1 MDDVELAD
9 DVFIDNVVLDDDA
22 SQTKSNII
30 SFNIVNTTIPRKD
43 AQNEVVDRQDFSTVL
58 DLQNIMVCFPK
69 ATYVSWLLN
78 I

>member
-1 MDDVELAD
+1 MWLCCTPTGRESVDDVELAD

-58 DLQNIMVCFPK
+58 DL
-69 ATYVSWLLN
+69 
-78 I
+78 

>member
-58 DLQNIMVCFPK
+58 DL
-69 ATYVSWLLN
+69 
-78 I
+78 